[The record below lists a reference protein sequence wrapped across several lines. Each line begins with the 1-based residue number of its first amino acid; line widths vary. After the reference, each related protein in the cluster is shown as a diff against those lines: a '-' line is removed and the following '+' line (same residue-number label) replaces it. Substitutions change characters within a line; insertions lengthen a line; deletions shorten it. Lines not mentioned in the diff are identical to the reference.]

1 MKKFLSSLGLCLLMA
16 NVKLLAGVT
25 LTTSNGVLTIHVDAG
40 GDLAT
45 YCNANAADKATIQ
58 SAASI
63 EVTGILNT
71 NDMNVITNY
80 GNSGKITSLHLK
92 GAYVDG
98 FENLSFSNIQNLAS
112 FEFPE
117 GANAMGV
124 KNKAMQKNLLQNN
137 QKITSL
143 VVPGNYAELQG
154 LQGMYGLQSLIIA
167 NGVTTIDAQCF
178 QNDGA
183 ITSVLLPSSLTSLG
197 EEAFKSCTSL
207 TRVSLPEGLTTISS
221 NLFNNTHITSIR
233 LPNTLQTIAANAFS
247 SCQYLT
253 SVTIPENVTS
263 IGENAFYH
271 CNRLRDIYCLATN
284 APTIADNSFDTH
296 NYYMSNGALESALIP
311 AKAGDVINRAA
322 YWQGSMDKSDYIGE
336 AVLHL
341 PSGLTTAQLAA
352 YTNPARNDINTGD
365 YDYVSPYGDCKWP
378 TQAQKQ
384 ANYTNET
391 GWKKFG
397 LVTYTKAQEIT
408 PVTNIK
414 DDTWYTMC
422 LPVDLTKDQVEA
434 TFGPGTDLC
443 EFSAVSYDEA
453 TKTIT
458 LSFSTPAYT
467 SATDPVSVAAKANH
481 SYMIHPAT
489 APATGSTSISF
500 RVVGVARVTGS
511 NNNLIETVVNNTTFG
526 EFRFKGNYADNTTI
540 PGGYYFLG
548 VKNGVCKYYRESTTT
563 TKKTTWKPYT
573 ACVIPPSGF
582 NGAKAMNVSP
592 FGDDD
597 PTVTVITGVSGGCQ
611 VNIGNIYHI
620 NGQVVKSAANNFD
633 GLSKGIY
640 IMNGK
645 KYLVK

>member
-1 MKKFLSSLGLCLLMA
+1 MKKLLLIFSLCLLMA
-16 NVKLLAGVT
+16 NAKMMAGVA

-40 GDLAT
+40 GDLVT

-80 GNSGKITSLHLK
+80 GNSSKITSLHLK

-124 KNKAMQKNLLQNN
+124 KNTAMKKNLLQNN

-154 LQGMYGLQSLIIA
+154 LQGMGLQSLIIA

-207 TRVSLPEGLTTISS
+207 TSVSLPEGLTTISS

-296 NYYMSNGALESALIP
+296 NYYMSDGALESALIP

-443 EFSAVSYDEA
+443 DFSAVTYDESS
-453 TKTIT
+453 KTIT
-458 LSFSTPAYT
+458 LAFTSPRYT
-467 SATDPVSVAAKANH
+467 SATDPVTVVAQANH

-489 APATGSTSISF
+489 APATGNAEISF
-500 RVVGVARVTGS
+500 RIIGVTSVTAS
-511 NNNLIETVVNNTTFG
+511 NDNLVATTVNNASLGDFQ
-526 EFRFKGNYADNTTI
+526 FKGNYSSDAKI
-540 PGGYYFLG
+540 PSGYYFLG
-548 VKNGVCKYYRESTTT
+548 VKNGVCKYYYREPASQT
-563 TKKTTWKPYT
+563 TTWKTYT
-573 ACVIPPSGF
+573 ACVIPPSGYA
-582 NGAKAMNVSP
+582 GAKSMCVSLL
-592 FGDDD
+592 DDVD
-597 PTVTVITGVSGGCQ
+597 NQTTVIAGVHGTSR
-611 VNIGNIYHI
+611 VDMNRIFNI
-620 NGQVVKSAANNFD
+620 NGQLVRSSSESVDSLQT
-633 GLSKGIY
+633 GLY
-640 IMNGK
+640 IINGK
-645 KYLVK
+645 KYRIK